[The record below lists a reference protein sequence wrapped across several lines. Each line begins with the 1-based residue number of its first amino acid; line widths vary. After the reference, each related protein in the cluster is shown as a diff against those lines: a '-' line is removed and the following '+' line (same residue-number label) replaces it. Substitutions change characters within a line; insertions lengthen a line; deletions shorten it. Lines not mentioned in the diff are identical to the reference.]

1 MLAGRQNTIVDEVR
15 VEKLVYGGQGLARR
29 EGKVVLAPFVLPGE
43 RARVAPERETA
54 SLVHAKLVEILEPAA
69 ERVAPECPHFMRC
82 GGCHYQ
88 HAGYEFQLAQKQAVL
103 GEVLRRVAK
112 TEVSGIAVLSGPPF
126 GYRNRTQWHIAGG
139 RIGYHQA
146 GSHRLCA
153 IERCPISSPKLN
165 EALAALRRMI
175 RQPRFPQF
183 IRSLEIFTD
192 EEQVQ
197 INIRETAGQRVARTF
212 FEWCAARIPGRH
224 VAALDYAAA
233 GEIFRVS
240 PQSFFQTNRFL
251 IDKLVETALEGAGG
265 EFAVDLYAGVGLFT
279 LPLARR
285 FHRVE
290 AVESA
295 RSAAR
300 DLEFNAARAGLEVA
314 VRQESAARYLEG
326 LAALPDF
333 VLADPPRAG
342 LGREAVGQLL
352 RLRPPRLAIVSCDPA
367 TLARDLQALLGGG
380 YEIEKVTLVDLFPQ
394 TYHIETVAHLR
405 LR

>member
-1 MLAGRQNTIVDEVR
+1 LLAGRQNTIVNEVR

-29 EGKVVLAPFVLPGE
+29 DGKIVLAPFVLPGE

-54 SLVHAKLVEILEPAA
+54 SLIHARLVEILEPAA
-69 ERVAPECPHFMRC
+69 ERVPPRCPYFMRC

-88 HAGYEFQLAQKQAVL
+88 HAGYEFQLSQKEAVL
-103 GEVLRRVAK
+103 REVLRRVAK
-112 TEVSGIAVLSGPPF
+112 TEAADIAVVAGPPF
-126 GYRNRTQWHIAGG
+126 QYRNRTQWHIAGG

-146 GSHRLCA
+146 GSHRLCPV
-153 IERCPISSPKLN
+153 ERCPISSPKLN

-183 IRSLEIFTD
+183 LRSLEIFTD

-197 INIRETAGQRVARTF
+197 INIRETAGRRVAKTF
-212 FEWCAARIPGRH
+212 FEWCAAQIPGRH

-233 GEIFRVS
+233 GEVFRVS

-251 IDKLVETALEGAGG
+251 IDQLVETALGELEG
-265 EFAVDLYAGVGLFT
+265 EFAVDLYAGVGLFS
-279 LPLARR
+279 LPMARR
-285 FHRVE
+285 FTRVE

-300 DLEFNAARAGLEVA
+300 DLEFNAARAGVPVA
-314 VRQESAARYLEG
+314 VRQLSAVRYLEG
-326 LAALPDF
+326 LEAAPDF
-333 VLADPPRAG
+333 LLADPPRAG
-342 LGREAVGQLL
+342 LGGEVVAHLL
-352 RLRPPRLAIVSCDPA
+352 RLKPRRLVLVSCDPA

-380 YEIEKVTLVDLFPQ
+380 FEIERIALVDLFPQ
-394 TYHIETVAHLR
+394 TYHIETVARLR

>member
-1 MLAGRQNTIVDEVR
+1 M
-15 VEKLVYGGQGLARR
+15 EKLVYGGQGLARWQ
-29 EGKVVLAPFVLPGE
+29 GKVVLAPFVLPGE

-54 SLVHAKLVEILEPAA
+54 SLIHARLVEVLEPAA

-103 GEVLRRVAK
+103 AEVFRRVAK
-112 TEVSGIAVLSGPPF
+112 TEISGIGVVAGPPF
-126 GYRNRTQWHIAGG
+126 GYRNRTQWRIAGG

-146 GSHRLCA
+146 GSHRLCP

-212 FEWCAARIPGRH
+212 FEWCAAQIPGRH

-233 GEIFRVS
+233 GETFRVS
-240 PQSFFQTNRFL
+240 PQAFFQTNRFL
-251 IDKLVETALEGAGG
+251 IDRLVETALEGAEGR
-265 EFAVDLYAGVGLFT
+265 FAVDLYAGVGLFS

-285 FHRVE
+285 FARVE

-300 DLEFNAARAGLEVA
+300 DLEFNAGRAGLEVT
-314 VRQESAARYLEG
+314 VRQESAARYLAG
-326 LAALPDF
+326 LPEAPDF

-342 LGREAVGQLL
+342 LGRGVAEQLV
-352 RLRPPRLAIVSCDPA
+352 RLKPPRLVIVSCDPA
-367 TLARDLQALLGGG
+367 TLARDVQALLATS
-380 YEIEKVTLVDLFPQ
+380 YAIERIALVDLFPQ

>member
-1 MLAGRQNTIVDEVR
+1 M
-15 VEKLVYGGQGLARR
+15 EKLVYGGQGLARR

-43 RARVAPERETA
+43 RVRVAPERETA
-54 SLVHAKLVEILEPAA
+54 SLVHARLVEILEPAA
-69 ERVAPECPHFMRC
+69 ERVAPACPHFMRC

-88 HAGYEFQLAQKQAVL
+88 HAGYEFQLAQKLAVL
-103 GEVLRRVAK
+103 HEVLRRVAK
-112 TEVSGIAVLSGPPF
+112 TEVGEIAVVSGPALE
-126 GYRNRTQWHIAGG
+126 YRNRTQWHIAGG

-146 GSHRLCA
+146 GSHRLCP

-197 INIRETAGQRVARTF
+197 INVRETAGQRVARTF
-212 FEWCAARIPGRH
+212 FEWCAAQIPGRH

-233 GEIFRVS
+233 GEVFRVS

-251 IDKLVETALEGAGG
+251 IGALVETALEGLEG
-265 EFAVDLYAGVGLFT
+265 EFAVDLYAGVGLFS
-279 LPLARR
+279 LPMARR
-285 FHRVE
+285 FTRVA

-295 RSAAR
+295 RSAAQ
-300 DLEFNAARAGLEVA
+300 DLEFNAARAGLTVG
-314 VRQESAARYLEG
+314 VYQESAARYLEG
-326 LAALPDF
+326 LAQRPDL

-342 LGREAVGQLL
+342 LGREVVGQLV
-352 RLRPPRLAIVSCDPA
+352 RLEPPCLVLVSCDPA
-367 TLARDLQALLGGG
+367 TLARDLQTLLGGG
-380 YEIEKVTLVDLFPQ
+380 FGIERVALVDLFPQ
-394 TYHIETVAHLR
+394 TYHIETVVR
-405 LR
+405 LRRL

>member
-1 MLAGRQNTIVDEVR
+1 M
-15 VEKLVYGGQGLARR
+15 EKLVYGGQGLARA

-54 SLVHAKLVEILEPAA
+54 SLIHARLVEVLEPAA

-103 GEVLRRVAK
+103 AEVFRRVAK
-112 TEVSGIAVLSGPPF
+112 TEISAIRVVAGPPF
-126 GYRNRTQWHIAGG
+126 AYRNRTQWHIAGG
-139 RIGYHQA
+139 RIGYHEA
-146 GSHRLCA
+146 GSHRLCP

-165 EALAALRRMI
+165 EALGALRRMI

-212 FEWCAARIPGRH
+212 FEWCAARIAGRH

-233 GEIFRVS
+233 GETYRVS

-251 IDKLVETALEGAGG
+251 IDRLVETALEGAEGR
-265 EFAVDLYAGVGLFT
+265 FAVDLYAGVGLFS

-285 FHRVE
+285 FPRVE

-300 DLEFNAARAGLEVA
+300 DLVFNAARAGLELT
-314 VRQESAARYLEG
+314 VRQDSAARYLAG
-326 LAALPDF
+326 LAEAPDL

-342 LGREAVGQLL
+342 LGPEVVRQLV
-352 RLRPPRLAIVSCDPA
+352 RLKPPRLVVVSCDPA
-367 TLARDLQALLGGG
+367 TLARDIQALLGGG
-380 YEIEKVTLVDLFPQ
+380 YEIERIAIVDLFPQ